1 MHIIETHL
9 LFPPFL
15 LGDRIDWFVDPP
27 VPVVNGAIFLPLG
40 KDTKLV
46 TPARNSIHFLMSR
59 QVSPSS
65 ASSRMGTSDSSDE
78 SLSACSETLRG
89 FVNVARKH
97 CFSQEPNLVTEG
109 KMSGI

>member
-15 LGDRIDWFVDPP
+15 LGERLDWFVDPP

-40 KDTKLV
+40 KDTKFV
-46 TPARNSIHFLMSR
+46 TPARNSIHFLMFR
-59 QVSPSS
+59 QVSTSS
-65 ASSRMGTSDSSDE
+65 ASSRIGTSDSSDE
-78 SLSACSETLRG
+78 SLSSCSETIRG

-97 CFSQEPNLVTEG
+97 CFSQGPNLVTEG